1 MWPQMAD
8 QMFWPFAIKAA
19 AERMNSLHI
28 DTDGHTPESTFYG
41 VNIEN
46 ILVDLSHNVL
56 SMLCSG
62 QQTPLHGFDWTAIM
76 GTKMKHSCISWTL
89 SVSCQKCCTYLQPI
103 HWTCQPTVPCC
114 L

>member
-1 MWPQMAD
+1 MWPQMVD
-8 QMFWPFAIKAA
+8 LMFWPFAIKAA

-28 DTDGHTPESTFYG
+28 DTEDHTPESKLYG

-46 ILVDLSHNVL
+46 IPMKTFHILFCPLLFWTVDSTTRVQLDR
-56 SMLCSG
+56 
-62 QQTPLHGFDWTAIM
+62 QM
-76 GTKMKHSCISWTL
+76 GTKIKHLCISWTL
-89 SVSCQKCCTYLQPI
+89 SVSRRKCCTCLQPI